1 MRVFVAVVSQG
12 IVMVAKTEN
21 NWPKGPR
28 DEAEETTN

>member
-1 MRVFVAVVSQG
+1 MGVFVVVVSQG

-21 NWPKGPR
+21 HLPKGPR